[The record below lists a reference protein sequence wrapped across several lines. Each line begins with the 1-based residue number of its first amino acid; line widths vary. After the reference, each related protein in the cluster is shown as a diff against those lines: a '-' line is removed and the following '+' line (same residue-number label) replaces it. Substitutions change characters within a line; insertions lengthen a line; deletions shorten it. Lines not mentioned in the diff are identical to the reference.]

1 MRIVDV
7 PKRLRIALFTERFG
21 QKFGGA
27 ESYAVSLFRILAQRH
42 DVTVF
47 AREFDHDL
55 PVKQHV
61 ISTPSWCPT
70 WLGLWLFSAR
80 CHELAQTGFD
90 ITHSHT
96 NAGSAN
102 IQLMHVS
109 PVRYR
114 RFFNRTFFQKLLVCL
129 TPSQVAYLWLESQAV
144 KSNPGH
150 VLVTVAPLVKQQLQ
164 VAYGPDL
171 AVEVVTPGAEPVR
184 PNEEVRQRVRAELG
198 WGPQDIGCL
207 LVARNP
213 LRKGLLAVLRAM
225 LLLPNT
231 FRLAVVGTNADV
243 QKFVATHFSSVLE
256 RVHLIPATPEVA
268 PYYLSAD
275 VYVHPTLQD
284 SFGMAPLEAMAH
296 GLPVVLSGAANCGF
310 AQYVTH
316 RQNAWVLDD
325 PHDAEQIAAGLRT
338 LGTDSVVRERM
349 IEQAAKLVAD
359 FSWAAIADQYE
370 NLYAKSLAERADSS
384 GSFKAI
390 RSSP

>member
-1 MRIVDV
+1 MKTVDV
-7 PKRLRIALFTERFG
+7 PKRLRIALLTERFG

-55 PVKQHV
+55 PVKQHL
-61 ISTPSWCPT
+61 ISIPAWCPN
-70 WLGLWLFSAR
+70 WLRLWLFSAR
-80 CHELAQTGFD
+80 CHALTQAGFD

-102 IQLMHVS
+102 IQVMHVS

-114 RFFNRTFFQKLLVCL
+114 RFFNRTFFQKLLVWL
-129 TPSQVAYLWLESQAV
+129 TPAQVAYLWLEAQALRPT
-144 KSNPGH
+144 PGH

-164 VAYGPDL
+164 LAYGRDM
-171 AVEVVTPGAEPVR
+171 AVEVLTPGAEPVR
-184 PNEEVRQRVRAELG
+184 SDEEVRQRVRAELG
-198 WGPQDIGCL
+198 WGPQDLGCL

-225 LLLPNT
+225 LLLPST
-231 FRLAVVGTNADV
+231 FRLAVVGAGADV
-243 QKFVATHFSSVLE
+243 QQVLATQFPALLE
-256 RVHLIPATPEVA
+256 RVRLIPPTPEVS

-296 GLPVVLSGAANCGF
+296 GLPVVLSGTAYCGF

-316 RQNAWVLDD
+316 QQNAWVLLD
-325 PHDAEQIAAGLRT
+325 PQDAEQIAASLRA
-338 LGTDSVVRERM
+338 LGTDSVVRETM
-349 IEQAAKLVAD
+349 ISQATKLIAE
-359 FSWAAIADQYE
+359 FSWSVIAERYE
-370 NLYAKSLAERADSS
+370 NLYAKSLADRT
-384 GSFKAI
+384 
-390 RSSP
+390 

>member
-1 MRIVDV
+1 MKTVDV
-7 PKRLRIALFTERFG
+7 PERLRIALLTERFG

-27 ESYAVSLFRILAQRH
+27 ESYAVSLFRVLSQRH

-61 ISTPSWCPT
+61 ISIPSWCPS
-70 WLGLWLFSAR
+70 WLRLWLFSR
-80 CHELAQTGFD
+80 HCAQLTRTGFD

-114 RFFNRTFFQKLLVCL
+114 RFFNRTFFQKLLVWF
-129 TPSQVAYLWLESQAV
+129 TPVQLAYLWMESQAV
-144 KSNPGH
+144 KPHPGH
-150 VLVTVAPLVKQQLQ
+150 LLVTVAPLVKQQLKL
-164 VAYGPDL
+164 AYGKNL
-171 AVEVVTPGAEPVR
+171 SVEVVTPGAELVAPDATI
-184 PNEEVRQRVRAELG
+184 RQRVRAELG

-213 LRKGLLAVLRAM
+213 LRKGLVAVLRAM
-225 LLLPNT
+225 RLLPNT
-231 FRLAVVGTNADV
+231 FKLAVVGAGPDV
-243 QKFVATHFSSVLE
+243 QSVLDTQFPELRE
-256 RVHLIPATPEVA
+256 RVRLVAATIEVS

-296 GLPVVLSGAANCGF
+296 RLPVVLSGIAHCGF

-316 RQNAWVLDD
+316 EQNAWVLSD
-325 PHDAEQIAAGLRT
+325 PQDPEQIAAGLRK
-338 LGTDSVVRERM
+338 LGLDHIIRERL
-349 IEQAAKLVAD
+349 ISQALSLVAD
-359 FSWAAIADQYE
+359 FSWDAIAQQYE
-370 NLYAKSLAERADSS
+370 ALYAKSLHARK
-384 GSFKAI
+384 G
-390 RSSP
+390 